1 MDGSL
6 GARTAMMKNGY
17 VGDPDNHGVS
27 CITPEE
33 MDRYCSIAK
42 KYGVQVVTHAIGDL
56 AIEET
61 IDAYE
66 KAFVDG
72 ENKLRHSV
80 IHCQI
85 TDQELID
92 RIAEKEILVQAQ
104 PIFMGSDMGVMQ
116 EIMEEPLISTSLNFG
131 TMLRRGVHL
140 SYGTDCPV
148 EDCNPFLNLHQAI
161 NRRHQNGQPEG
172 GFYPKECVD
181 VETAIDAYT
190 LESAYCEFQEDV
202 KGRIKP
208 GYYADLVVLDK
219 DIFTCNP
226 LEIKDIL
233 PVLTVVGGKTVYE
246 REER

>member
-1 MDGSL
+1 
-6 GARTAMMKNGY
+6 
-17 VGDPDNHGVS
+17 
-27 CITPEE
+27 
-33 MDRYCSIAK
+33 
-42 KYGVQVVTHAIGDL
+42 
-56 AIEET
+56 
-61 IDAYE
+61 
-66 KAFVDG
+66 
-72 ENKLRHSV
+72 
-80 IHCQI
+80 
-85 TDQELID
+85 
-92 RIAEKEILVQAQ
+92 
-104 PIFMGSDMGVMQ
+104 
-116 EIMEEPLISTSLNFG
+116 MEEPLISTSLNFG

-190 LESAYCEFQEDV
+190 LESAYCEFQENV

-219 DIFTCNP
+219 DIFTCDP